1 MPLLYYW
8 RPDNYKRDLDN
19 GAGYHLNQL
28 NPLMHSID
36 IGDTLWA
43 FTRNKRRSYAIV
55 AKLLVKAKT
64 INPLKFRYGRYRLW
78 GDLNFIIRYSLLDIR
93 YSSLRHLLYCSP
105 AQILQS
111 PLLLNIHLK

>member
-1 MPLLYYW
+1 M
-8 RPDNYKRDLDN
+8 RDLDN

-43 FTRNKRRSYAIV
+43 FTRNKRGGYAIV

-64 INPLKFRYGRYRLW
+64 INPRKSLHALGRDPDVLFNHLFW
-78 GDLNFIIRYSLLDIR
+78 YSER
-93 YSSLRHLLYCSP
+93 SK
-105 AQILQS
+105 A
-111 PLLLNIHLK
+111 K

>member
-8 RPDNYKRDLDN
+8 RPDNYMRDLDN

-43 FTRNKRRSYAIV
+43 FTRNKSGGYAIV

-64 INPLKFRYGRYRLW
+64 INPRKSLHALGRDPDVLFRQ
-78 GDLNFIIRYSLLDIR
+78 IIT
-93 YSSLRHLLYCSP
+93 H
-105 AQILQS
+105 
-111 PLLLNIHLK
+111 H